1 MDEKTVIYSAY
12 KLDQVEIESIIAKFP
27 FIKIEN
33 IDNVVD
39 KTVLAG
45 VVIYH
50 GSQVI
55 DISLRGRVNSL
66 KKKLYATVK

>member
-1 MDEKTVIYSAY
+1 MIYSAY